1 MTLPEGHSI
10 SNATLIKA
18 GHRVLCIAFS
28 LYEWE
33 GLRRD
38 SDPDPLD
45 DLLQFEDEDLSES
58 LLSLSVLAR
67 AIDEELKILE
77 VTAKAFP
84 DGVGT
89 LTSKGA
95 TSPLTPREGCNKVI
109 HATKTGIDLAFVD
122 RNPIWEKWYRSQGH
136 DVVGNFKAPAV
147 LLEGTQ
153 YREQWVARLELLP
166 FVFAVALSQ
175 VWRWNTAA
183 ITR

>member
-1 MTLPEGHSI
+1 MTARTGHTI

-28 LYEWE
+28 LYEWD

-58 LLSLSVLAR
+58 LLSLSALAR
-67 AIDEELKILE
+67 AIDDELNTLDI
-77 VTAKAFP
+77 TAKAFP

-95 TSPLTPREGCNKVI
+95 RSPLTPREACNKVI
-109 HATKTGIDLAFVD
+109 HASKIGVDLASVV
-122 RNPIWEKWYRSQGH
+122 RNPIWERWYRSQGH
-136 DVVGNFKAPAV
+136 DVVAKFKAPAM
-147 LLEGTQ
+147 LLEGTHF
-153 YREQWVARLELLP
+153 RDGPWTARLELLP

-175 VWRWNTAA
+175 DWRWNTSA
-183 ITR
+183 I